1 MLDLYVRQ
9 IIIQIIGFVVMLWI
23 MKKYAWQPLLDVMAA
38 RRRAIQ
44 EEFDAISAARAEAMQ
59 LKELYQEKLKE
70 IDKEARKKI
79 QESHK
84 MGMKIQEDA
93 HVAAKDIVHKAK
105 IEIAGEILKAKS
117 HLKND
122 IVDLVVH
129 ATEKMLNEKLDAPS
143 QKRLIQSF
151 IEEAKL

>member
-9 IIIQIIGFVVMLWI
+9 IIVQIIGFLVMLWI
-23 MKKYAWQPLLDVMAA
+23 MKKYAWQPLLDVMTA

-44 EEFDAISAARAEAMQ
+44 EEFDAISAAKAEAMQ
-59 LKELYQEKLKE
+59 LKELYQDKLKG
-70 IDKEARKKI
+70 IDIEARKKI

-93 HVAAKDIVHKAK
+93 HAAAKDIVHKAK
-105 IEIAGEILKAKS
+105 IEITGEILKAKS

-129 ATEKMLNEKLDAPS
+129 ATEKMLSEKLDAQS
-143 QKRLIQSF
+143 QKRLIESF